1 MLVIGIL
8 TILTK
13 SISFGYTGAIFKI
26 GGYAYILGIF
36 LIFFGLYILFY
47 EYKKIKKRPIK
58 IMG

>member
-36 LIFFGLYILFY
+36 FGLYILFC
-47 EYKKIKKRPIK
+47 EYKKIKKDL
-58 IMG
+58 

>member
-1 MLVIGIL
+1 M
-8 TILTK
+8 TK